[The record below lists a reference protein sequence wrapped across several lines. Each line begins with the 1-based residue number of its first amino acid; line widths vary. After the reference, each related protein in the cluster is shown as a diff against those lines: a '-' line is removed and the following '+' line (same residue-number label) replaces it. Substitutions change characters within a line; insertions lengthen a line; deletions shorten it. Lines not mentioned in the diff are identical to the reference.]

1 MIHVD
6 NVDKTPVIQEHE
18 VFKGGNGIIKVIH
31 FRKNGNLFSVLEKNM
46 YIASLLNRIENI
58 IFIYIP
64 GFLFTAELD
73 LRDTAGTKLFCSVKN
88 SGELCRDNGLIQIQN
103 TIRYP

>member
-18 VFKGGNGIIKVIH
+18 VFKGGNSIIKVIH

-46 YIASLLNRIENI
+46 YIASLLDRIENI
-58 IFIYIP
+58 ILIYIP
-64 GFLFTAELD
+64 GFLFTAELN
-73 LRDTAGTKLFCSVKN
+73 LRNTAGTKLFCPVKDRRK
-88 SGELCRDNGLIQIQN
+88 L
-103 TIRYP
+103 